1 MTATR
6 RRDAS
11 EGLVQLME
19 KAMLART
26 QAEANLCFMQLVGF
40 LRSTNPDLASEEVV
54 QLARD
59 NLGYWIGHT
68 ARLRATLEPLYQ
80 CEHPYLGTVAEHGM
94 PDFETAM
101 QVGMRMAA
109 ARHVSPMEAERV
121 RLEIRAEL
129 KAAHDARRARGEVT

>member
-1 MTATR
+1 MS
-6 RRDAS
+6 RRDTP

-26 QAEANLCFMQLVGF
+26 QPQADACFADLVGF
-40 LRSTNPDLASEEVV
+40 LRLANPDLSPVQVV

-68 ARLRATLEPLYQ
+68 SNLRATLEPLYQ
-80 CEHPYLGTVAEHGM
+80 CEHPHLGSVAECGL

-101 QVGMRMAA
+101 QIGMRLAA
-109 ARHVSPMEAERV
+109 VRHEPSEERERV